1 MWQYIVLHQLFSNFF
16 IDVNRWIIKT
26 CILVNNLLRRF
37 TNHQTFL
44 IFLIHI
50 SISCPV
56 ILVPSSQDEWEG
68 QYSVFT
74 TCDVCGPSHIFVVWL
89 ELGKIGGKA
98 PLEGAFFCKTNK
110 KLWLHQLK
118 DTPIQCQF
126 VGPCNNIFYKLVTKH
141 SWKTFVPCFAFFVIT
156 WSGRCVPLWMEAAV
170 NIVCRASS
178 SKHRAQLGAGTAA
191 TSSHPRVPLG

>member
-1 MWQYIVLHQLFSNFF
+1 MSCYLSSKLARRERRAIFCLHRVRCVWTRPL
-16 IDVNRWIIKT
+16 
-26 CILVNNLLRRF
+26 
-37 TNHQTFL
+37 
-44 IFLIHI
+44 
-50 SISCPV
+50 
-56 ILVPSSQDEWEG
+56 
-68 QYSVFT
+68 
-74 TCDVCGPSHIFVVWL
+74 FVVWL

-178 SKHRAQLGAGTAA
+178 SEHRAQLGAGTAA
-191 TSSHPRVPLG
+191 TLGHPRVALG